1 MFDHSLLSFEAFD
14 GVHTPLEAMSDLS
27 PREHAEKHGGVY
39 IFYTEQQSAHGVGR
53 EAFRFIT
60 DGQRKSG
67 MEDMWDTDHIMEGA
81 CETMWIYKS
90 SAGRTL
96 GAHHLS
102 GLQHFKV
109 HFLLQVRCF
118 SLSPDSLV
126 LISPHAKRM
135 HADDHTRPL
144 GSNMVKSVT
153 RDSSACSP
161 ILTTALS
168 RVAKCAPT

>member
-1 MFDHSLLSFEAFD
+1 VTCPHGSMPKSM
-14 GVHTPLEAMSDLS
+14 GVCTFSTQSSNQHMVWEERHFASSRMVK
-27 PREHAEKHGGVY
+27 EKP
-39 IFYTEQQSAHGVGR
+39 
-53 EAFRFIT
+53 
-60 DGQRKSG
+60 G